1 MDSKMDDQT
10 NRAAPRRLIE
20 ALDASVRDI
29 AEGRVRDAPAVQA
42 EARRMLVDHNT
53 GRSTAP
59 TSGRPGPARR
69 IRSIS

>member
-1 MDSKMDDQT
+1 MDDQT
-10 NRAAPRRLIE
+10 NRDAPRDLIE

-29 AEGRVRDAPAVQA
+29 AEGRAQDAQAVQA
-42 EARRMLVDHNT
+42 EARRMLVDYQT

-59 TSGRPGPARR
+59 LSGRPVSARR